1 MNGPMSWQARIL
13 MIIMRVQRFLTTSS
27 TKLDVARDRA
37 DNEAFAKTFK
47 PIARVE
53 MQRLEANGVPAAWF
67 IPAGN
72 VNERVILYAHGGS
85 YNAGSIT
92 SHIPLTSNIAIVT
105 RSRLLSLDYRLAP
118 EHPFPAAVEDALS
131 AYRWL
136 LAQNIN
142 PRRIVVAG
150 DSAGGGLMLA
160 LLLAAR
166 DQGLPLPA
174 AAVGLSAWTDLTCSG
189 ETWTKNE
196 KVDFMIRRL
205 PTLESAKI
213 YLGDVD
219 PKTQLA
225 SPLFG
230 NLQGLPPILLQAG
243 SNEVILSDSVVFAE
257 KARAA
262 GVDVQLEVWRNMQHE
277 WQYAAKLLP
286 EGRQALEHIRDF
298 LEAKCPA

>member
-47 PIARVE
+47 PIAPVE
-53 MQRLEANGVPAAWF
+53 MQRLEANSVPAAWF
-67 IPAGN
+67 IPAGI

-92 SHIPLTSNIAIVT
+92 SHIPLTGNIASVT

-286 EGRQALEHIRDF
+286 EGHQALEHIRDF